1 MLSAE
6 VSGIKLVPKST
17 PEQIAEATIGAIER
31 PRPYVHIPRGTAIL
45 NAASLAAPPRV
56 RDAVFALLGADRAM
70 TDIDDNERKDY
81 EAKLENLEKD

>member
-17 PEQIAEATIGAIER
+17 PKQIAEAIIGAIER

-45 NAASLAAPPRV
+45 NAASLAARRGSVTPYSRSWA
-56 RDAVFALLGADRAM
+56 RTAR
-70 TDIDDNERKDY
+70 
-81 EAKLENLEKD
+81 